1 MQDALKAKSTPQ
13 SCDYH
18 VAEKGRLHAQ
28 LYYGSVIY
36 THGPTIA
43 RVRMPHASSCHS
55 GASCA
60 DVLPQLKQGKKNHM
74 CPIEQDEE
82 L

>member
-28 LYYGSVIY
+28 LYYDPVIY
-36 THGPTIA
+36 THGPTINRPGA
-43 RVRMPHASSCHS
+43 D
-55 GASCA
+55 ASC
-60 DVLPQLKQGKKNHM
+60 
-74 CPIEQDEE
+74 
-82 L
+82 